1 MSRRAGPHEHDT
13 APSASR
19 ARVFAPRRNSAH
31 SLPVEPDPRQARVPG
46 LGHRPSFRMA
56 FSPATLGVPDTG
68 TGLHLTDINR
78 KYSPVDRKWR
88 DSLVAK
94 VVRDGLWPD
103 GRPARQ
109 SREQVARIVDEV
121 AARVMVVTH
130 ALHALHGIPDL
141 GNVRDPVAELIY
153 IVLCWRTRIRTA
165 KKVLRTLYAAF
176 GRWEDLG
183 DPSRRQKLLS
193 VLKRGGFAAKKAL
206 ALQGIVSRLV
216 ADFGAVDLSVLKQ
229 WPDDQVLTY
238 LTSLPGVDLKGAQC
252 VMLYAFGRKVLPV
265 DAHTIRVLGRLGV
278 LDPITGDL
286 KGLEHRVVQQ
296 RLRTAVAP
304 SLRGALHVT
313 LVEHG
318 RKTCGQTPLCER
330 CELRKFCGYWRA
342 KERSAK
348 VKVTNG
354 PTLVDL
360 FAGAGGISSG
370 FDRHGYRVVL
380 AVDSD
385 AAACRTYRF
394 NHPAVPETQVVCGK
408 IESLVRRRGGLA
420 LLAGARKVDV
430 LSAGLPCQGFS
441 KVGYRTKP
449 HLEERPTLTTDPRNH
464 LFRPLLMAV
473 RQLRP
478 RAVVVEN
485 VPDMG
490 LASTNGTPVSTRLE
504 RGLKREGYSVQAFV
518 LNAAELGVPQVR
530 NRLFVVAAKG
540 LGTLP
545 DIKQW
550 LSEHHG
556 LRRPR
561 SLSTALRGL
570 NRLGAGEGGPLQRIK
585 VQGAT
590 RLLFNHQARPHNE
603 RDLQLF
609 SMLAPGD
616 NARDALAKAGPELMR
631 YSTTSF
637 RDKYF
642 MLRPDRPCRTIVA
655 HLQKDANSFIH
666 PFDHRGL
673 TAREAARVQGFPDDY
688 IFLGTRSDHFAQI
701 GNAVPP
707 PLAEYLAGFLRRLL
721 QRARR

>member
-1 MSRRAGPHEHDT
+1 
-13 APSASR
+13 
-19 ARVFAPRRNSAH
+19 
-31 SLPVEPDPRQARVPG
+31 
-46 LGHRPSFRMA
+46 MA
-56 FSPATLGVPDTG
+56 FPPATVGVPDTH

-78 KYSPVDRKWR
+78 TYSPVDRKWR
-88 DSLVAK
+88 DSLVAR
-94 VVRDGLWPD
+94 VVRDGQWPD

-109 SREQVARIVDEV
+109 SREQVARVVDEA
-121 AARVMVVTH
+121 AARVTVVTH
-130 ALHALHGIPDL
+130 ALHALHGSPDL
-141 GNVRDPVAELIY
+141 GNVRDPVAELVY

-165 KKVLRTLYAAF
+165 KKVVRKLYAAF
-176 GRWEDLG
+176 GRWEHLVDA
-183 DPSRRQKLLS
+183 SRQKRLLS

-206 ALQGIVSRLV
+206 ALQGIVRRLV
-216 ADFGAVDLSVLKQ
+216 ADFGAVDLSALGQ
-229 WPDDQVLTY
+229 WSDDQVLTY
-238 LTSLPGVDLKGAQC
+238 LTSLPGIDLKGAQC
-252 VMLYAFGRKVLPV
+252 VMLYALDRKVLPV
-265 DAHTIRVLGRLGV
+265 DVHTTRVLGRLGV
-278 LDPITGDL
+278 LNPIVGDV
-286 KGLEHRVVQQ
+286 KGLEHRSVQQ
-296 RLRTAVAP
+296 RLRNAVPP

-318 RKTCGQTPLCER
+318 RKTCGQTPSCDR

-342 KERSAK
+342 KERVPKAK
-348 VKVTNG
+348 VMKG

-370 FDRHGYRVVL
+370 FVGQGYRVVL

-385 AAACRTYRF
+385 PAACRTYRF
-394 NHPAVPETQVVCGK
+394 NHPAVPETQVVCGRL
-408 IESLVRRRGGLA
+408 ESLVRRQGGLA
-420 LLAGARKVDV
+420 RLAGARTVDV
-430 LSAGLPCQGFS
+430 LTAGLPCQGFS

-473 RQLRP
+473 RQLLP

-490 LASTNGTPVSTRLE
+490 LASATATAVSTRLE

-518 LNAAELGVPQVR
+518 LNAADLGVPQVR

-540 LGTLP
+540 IGTLP

-550 LSEHHG
+550 LTDHHG
-556 LRRPR
+556 LARPR
-561 SLSTALRGL
+561 SLRTALRGL
-570 NRLGAGEGGPLQRIK
+570 NHLGAGEGAPLQRIK
-585 VQGAT
+585 VEGTA

-603 RDLQLF
+603 RDLKLF

-642 MLRPDRPCRTIVA
+642 MLRPDKPCRTIVA

-666 PFDHRGL
+666 PLDHRGL
-673 TAREAARVQGFPDDY
+673 TAREAARIQGFPDDY

-707 PLAEYLAGFLRRLL
+707 PLAAYLAGLLRPFL
-721 QRARR
+721 QRARG